1 MARKSNP
8 WMVHL
13 AKFRKA
19 HPNIKFTEAAKEA
32 VKTYKKQAGGSAL
45 GGDLSP
51 TDFKA
56 NPNLPT
62 SGDAALQVDA
72 TQYSGGKKSRRKSSK
87 KSRKAR
93 KTRKSKSCKR
103 R

>member
-1 MARKSNP
+1 M
-8 WMVHL
+8 

-19 HPNIKFTEAAKEA
+19 HPEIDSKKMFGEAA
-32 VKTYKKQAGGSAL
+32 KTYKKQAGGSAL

-62 SGDAALQVDA
+62 SGSAIQIDA
-72 TQYSGGKKSRRKSSK
+72 TQYSGGKKSRKARSGK

-93 KTRKSKSCKR
+93 RSKSCKR